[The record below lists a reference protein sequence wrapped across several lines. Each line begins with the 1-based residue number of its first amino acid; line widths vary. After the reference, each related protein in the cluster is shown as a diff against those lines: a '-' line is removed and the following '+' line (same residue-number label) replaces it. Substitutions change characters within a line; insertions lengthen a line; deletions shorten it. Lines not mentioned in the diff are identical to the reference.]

1 MASLT
6 LLAKIA
12 NAAERMKFKFLSLA
26 HQKPTPLILFHI
38 TLVEED
44 WNHSHLM
51 MGMYRKLPGGTK
63 NKKWL
68 SYGQRHN

>member
-1 MASLT
+1 MTSLT
-6 LLAKIA
+6 SLAKIA
-12 NAAERMKFKFLSLA
+12 NAAEGMKFKFLSLA
-26 HQKPTPLILFHI
+26 HQKPTPLTLSHV

-51 MGMYRKLPGGTK
+51 MGVYCKLPGGTK

-68 SYGQRHN
+68 STRPKT